1 MKLGIQGSGQ
11 MVGELPDPGFFRAVA
26 ELAEETGYDS
36 IWAGDHVSFHN
47 PILDVTVALSCFAAR
62 TDRVTV
68 GAAVV
73 LLPLRHPSLVARE
86 FASLDF
92 LSGGR
97 AVLGVGVGGE
107 GGKDFE
113 AVAVDPRERGARTD
127 ESMRALREL
136 FSGPEASFSGRFF
149 SFGGVT
155 IEPQPVQPG
164 GPPLWVGGGSTA
176 AKRRAGRLGDG
187 WAPIWISPERFAEGM
202 AEVRRHAE
210 DAGRDPDAI
219 VAAAMCPALVGE
231 GSRERLAGHLAERY
245 SMKVEPHLIDRYC
258 IAGSEDECASR
269 LRAYADAGVEHLIFN
284 IGCAAGDE
292 LLDQATRLHA
302 TASQALQQVVARP

>member
-1 MKLGIQGSGQ
+1 VKLGIQGSGQ
-11 MVGELPDPGFFRAVA
+11 LVGELPDPGFYRAVA
-26 ELAEETGYDS
+26 EVAEEAGYDS

-47 PILDVTVALSCFAAR
+47 PILDVTVALSCFASR
-62 TDRVTV
+62 TERITI

-92 LSGGR
+92 LAGGR
-97 AVLGVGVGGE
+97 TVLGVGVGGE

-113 AVAVDPRERGARTD
+113 AVGVDPRERGARTD

-136 FSGPEASFSGRFF
+136 FSGPDASFSGRFF
-149 SFGGVT
+149 SFSGVS

-164 GPPLWVGGGSTA
+164 GPQLWVGGGSAA

-187 WAPIWISPERFAEGM
+187 WAPIWISADRFAEGM

-210 DAGRDPDAI
+210 GAGRDPDA
-219 VAAAMCPALVGE
+219 VAAAAMCPALIGAH
-231 GSRERLAGHLAERY
+231 SRERLAAHLAERY
-245 SMKVEPHLIDRYC
+245 AMEVEPHLIDRYC
-258 IAGSEDECASR
+258 IAGSEEECAAR
-269 LRAYADAGVEHLIFN
+269 LRAYAEAGVEHLIFN

-292 LLDQATRLHA
+292 LLDQAQRLVSL
-302 TASQALQQVVARP
+302 TVEVA

>member
-11 MVGELPDPGFFRAVA
+11 LVGELPDPGFYRAVA
-26 ELAEETGYDS
+26 EVAEEAGYDS

-47 PILDVTVALSCFAAR
+47 PILDVTVALSCFASR
-62 TDRVTV
+62 TERITI

-92 LSGGR
+92 LAGGR
-97 AVLGVGVGGE
+97 TVLGVGVGGE

-113 AVAVDPRERGARTD
+113 AVGVDPRERGARTD

-136 FSGPEASFSGRFF
+136 FSGPDASFSGRFF
-149 SFGGVT
+149 SFSGVS

-164 GPPLWVGGGSTA
+164 GPQLWVGGGSAA

-187 WAPIWISPERFAEGM
+187 WAPIWISADRFAEGM

-210 DAGRDPDAI
+210 GAGRDPDA
-219 VAAAMCPALVGE
+219 VAAAAMCPALIGAH
-231 GSRERLAGHLAERY
+231 SRERLAAHLAERY
-245 SMKVEPHLIDRYC
+245 AMEVEPHLIDRYC
-258 IAGSEDECASR
+258 IAGSEEECAAR
-269 LRAYADAGVEHLIFN
+269 LRAYAEAGVEHLIFN

-292 LLDQATRLHA
+292 LLDQAQRLVSL
-302 TASQALQQVVARP
+302 TVEVA

>member
-11 MVGELPDPGFFRAVA
+11 LVGAMPDAGFYRAVA
-26 ELAEETGYDS
+26 ELAEESGYDS

-62 TDRVTV
+62 TERIAV

-73 LLPLRHPSLVARE
+73 LLPLRHPSFVARE

-97 AVLGVGVGGE
+97 TVLGVGVGGE

-113 AVAVDPRERGARTD
+113 AVGVDPRERGARTD

-136 FSGPEASFSGRFF
+136 FSGPEASFAGRFF
-149 SFGGVT
+149 SFEGVT

-164 GPPLWVGGGSTA
+164 GPPLWVGGASEA
-176 AKRRAGRLGDG
+176 AKRRAGRRGDG
-187 WAPIWISPERFAEGM
+187 WAPIWISPERFAAGLG
-202 AEVRRHAE
+202 EVRSQAE
-210 DAGRDPDAI
+210 EAGRDPDAI
-219 VAAAMCPALVGE
+219 AAAAMCPALVGPD
-231 GSRERLAGHLAERY
+231 SSERLAAHLAERY
-245 SMKVEPHLIDRYC
+245 AMKVEPHLVDRYC
-258 IAGSEDECASR
+258 IAGSEEECAAR
-269 LRAYADAGVEHLIFN
+269 LRAYAVAGVEHLIFN

-292 LLDQATRLHA
+292 LLDQAQRLVSL
-302 TASQALQQVVARP
+302 TVEVA